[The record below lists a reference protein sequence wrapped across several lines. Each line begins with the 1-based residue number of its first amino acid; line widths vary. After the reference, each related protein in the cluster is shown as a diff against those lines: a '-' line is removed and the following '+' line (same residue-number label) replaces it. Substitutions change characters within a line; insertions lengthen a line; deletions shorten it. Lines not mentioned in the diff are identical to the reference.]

1 MKKLRKPTK
10 VIKKY
15 IDILVNIDDYQV
27 NTPIAANT
35 DCSAKTFQPSIRKE
49 LKISD
54 EALAL
59 YTNFLNGVL
68 KVICNYELDI
78 KRHYQSKKA
87 YTYYI
92 EVDHYGYIDDIYVKY
107 DIQFRINNHINPTLV
122 REPKQDSSGQMVVPV
137 LKDIRIGAFESTIYS
152 RVMIYLNEVCKGIK
166 EDDENMLQTDM
177 VIFNSEN

>member
-1 MKKLRKPTK
+1 MKKLCKPAK

-15 IDILVNIDDYQV
+15 IDILVNIDDYQM
-27 NTPIAANT
+27 NTHIAANM

-68 KVICNYELDI
+68 NVTCNYELNI

-92 EVDHYGYIDDIYVKY
+92 EVDHYGYIDGVYVKY

-122 REPKQDSSGQMVVPV
+122 REPKQDNSGQMVVPV

-152 RVMIYLNEVCKGIK
+152 RVMIYLNKVCKGIK

-177 VIFNSEN
+177 EIFNGEN

>member
-1 MKKLRKPTK
+1 MKKLRRPTK

-15 IDILVNIDDYQV
+15 IDILVNINDYQM
-27 NTPIAANT
+27 NDPIAANM
-35 DCSAKTFQPSIRKE
+35 DCRARTFQPSIRKE

-59 YTNFLNGVL
+59 YTNFINGVL
-68 KVICNYELDI
+68 KVICNYELNI

-92 EVDHYGYIDDIYVKY
+92 EVDHYGYIDGVYVKY
-107 DIQFRINNHINPTLV
+107 DIQFRINNHINPTLI
-122 REPKQDSSGQMVVPV
+122 REPKQGSSGQMVVPV

-152 RVMIYLNEVCKGIK
+152 KVIFYLNKVCKGIK
-166 EDDENMLQTDM
+166 EDDENILQTDM

>member
-1 MKKLRKPTK
+1 MKKLRKRTK

-15 IDILVNIDDYQV
+15 IDILVNIDDYQED
-27 NTPIAANT
+27 TSIAANT
-35 DCSAKTFQPSIRKE
+35 DCTAKTFQPSIRKE
-49 LKISD
+49 LKISN

-68 KVICNYELDI
+68 KVICNYELNI

-92 EVDHYGYIDDIYVKY
+92 EVDHYGYIDDAYVKY
-107 DIQFRINNHINPTLV
+107 DIQFRINNHINPTLI
-122 REPKQDSSGQMVVPV
+122 REPKQDDSGQMIVPV

-152 RVMIYLNEVCKGIK
+152 RVMVYLNKVCNGIK

>member
-15 IDILVNIDDYQV
+15 IDILVDIDDYQM

-68 KVICNYELDI
+68 EVICNHGLNI
-78 KRHYQSKKA
+78 KGHHQSKKA

-92 EVDHYGYIDDIYVKY
+92 EVDHYGYIDDVYVRY
-107 DIQFRINNHINPTLV
+107 DIQFRINNHINPTLA
-122 REPKQDSSGQMVVPV
+122 RKPKQDSSGQMVVPV
-137 LKDIRIGAFESTIYS
+137 LKDIRIGAFESTMLYKITQIPTKLLEFYIKFGYFVS
-152 RVMIYLNEVCKGIK
+152 CFSEVC
-166 EDDENMLQTDM
+166 E
-177 VIFNSEN
+177 S

>member
-15 IDILVNIDDYQV
+15 IDILVNIDDYQM
-27 NTPIAANT
+27 NTHIAANM

-49 LKISD
+49 LKISN

-59 YTNFLNGVL
+59 YTEFLNGVL
-68 KVICNYELDI
+68 KVICTYELNI
-78 KRHYQSKKA
+78 KKHYQSKKS

-92 EVDHYGYIDDIYVKY
+92 NVNHYGYVDGVYVKY

-122 REPKQDSSGQMVVPV
+122 REPKHDNSGQIVVPV

-152 RVMIYLNEVCKGIK
+152 RVMVYLNQVCKGIK
-166 EDDENMLQTDM
+166 EDDETVLQTEM
-177 VIFNSEN
+177 VIFNKG

>member
-1 MKKLRKPTK
+1 MKRLRNPTK

-15 IDILVNIDDYQV
+15 IDILVNIDDYQM

-68 KVICNYELDI
+68 EVICNYELNI
-78 KRHYQSKKA
+78 KRQYQSKKS

-92 EVDHYGYIDDIYVKY
+92 EVDHYGHIDDVYVKY
-107 DIQFRINNHINPTLV
+107 AIQFRINNHINPTLV
-122 REPKQDSSGQMVVPV
+122 REKKPDDSGQIVIPV
-137 LKDIRIGAFESTIYS
+137 IEDIRIGAFESTVYS
-152 RVMIYLNEVCKGIK
+152 RAMLYLNKVCKGIK
-166 EDDENMLQTDM
+166 EDDENAIQTDM
-177 VIFNSEN
+177 VIFNSED

>member
-1 MKKLRKPTK
+1 MKKLRRPTK

-15 IDILVNIDDYQV
+15 IDILVNIDDYQM

-68 KVICNYELDI
+68 EVICNYGLNI
-78 KRHYQSKKA
+78 KSHYQSNKA
-87 YTYYI
+87 YIYYI
-92 EVDHYGYIDDIYVKY
+92 EVDHYGYIDDVPVRYA
-107 DIQFRINNHINPTLV
+107 IQFRIINDINPTLV
-122 REPKQDSSGQMVVPV
+122 RKPKQDNSGQMVVPV
-137 LKDIRIGAFESTIYS
+137 LKDIRVGAFESTIYS
-152 RVMIYLNEVCKGIK
+152 KAMIYLNEVCKGIK
-166 EDDENMLQTDM
+166 EDNENMLQTDM
-177 VIFNSEN
+177 VIFNSED

>member
-1 MKKLRKPTK
+1 MKKLHKPVK

-15 IDILVNIDDYQV
+15 IDILINIDDYQLD
-27 NTPIAANT
+27 TSIAANT
-35 DCSAKTFQPSIRKE
+35 DCTAKTFQPSIRKA

-68 KVICNYELDI
+68 RVICNYELNI
-78 KRHYQSKKA
+78 TKHYQSKKS

-92 EVDHYGYIDDIYVKY
+92 DIDHYGYIDDVYIKFE
-107 DIQFRINNHINPTLV
+107 IQFRINNHVNPTLV
-122 REPKQDSSGQMVVPV
+122 RGPKEDGSGQIIVPV

-152 RVMIYLNEVCKGIK
+152 RVMVYLNKVCEEIK
-166 EDDENMLQTDM
+166 EGDEQILQTDM
-177 VIFNSEN
+177 VIFNEE

>member
-1 MKKLRKPTK
+1 MKKLHRPAK

-15 IDILVNIDDYQV
+15 IDILVNIDDYQLDAS
-27 NTPIAANT
+27 IAANT
-35 DCSAKTFQPSIRKE
+35 DCTAKTFQPSIRKE

-68 KVICNYELDI
+68 KVICNYELNI
-78 KRHYQSKKA
+78 TKHYQSKKS

-92 EVDHYGYIDDIYVKY
+92 NIDHYGYIDDIYVKY
-107 DIQFRINNHINPTLV
+107 EVQFRINNHVNPTLV
-122 REPKQDSSGQMVVPV
+122 REPKEDGSGQMIVPV

-152 RVMIYLNEVCKGIK
+152 RVMVYLNKVCKGIK
-166 EDDENMLQTDM
+166 GDDEQILQTDM
-177 VIFNSEN
+177 VIFNEE